1 MIRTTIAT
9 ALAAVLVATPAS
21 AATSTGY
28 DRETLQRDL
37 TAIHEA
43 GVTGV
48 LAEVDTGKRR
58 LVARAGVGNLKN
70 GEPVPYRA
78 YFRMGSN
85 TKTFVAVVALQL
97 VAEGKLSLDDTV
109 ERWLPGVV
117 TGNGND
123 GSKITVRQLL
133 QHTSG
138 LHDYARELPMFTKQ
152 DFLAHRF
159 DEYRPEQLVAGAM
172 QHPPNF
178 QPGASWDYSNT
189 GYQLAGMIIKRAAG
203 NTWLHEVEQRIIRP
217 LGLRDTFSRGSRP
230 DLPRPHAHAYSKFPG
245 DQEFT
250 DTSLLNMTWGGA
262 AGELVSTTK
271 DLQAFW
277 QGLLGGRLLEPAQ
290 LAQMKTTVLA
300 VTWQETEPGIRY
312 GLGISSTPLSCGGAF
327 WGHGG
332 DLPGYATRNGF
343 TENGR
348 RGIVIS
354 RSSQAFD
361 GSGEQLTTKAIDN
374 VLC

>member
-9 ALAAVLVATPAS
+9 ALAAVLVATPVS
-21 AATSTGY
+21 AGTEY
-28 DRETLQRDL
+28 DRDTLQRDL

-48 LAEVDTGKRR
+48 LAEVDVGKRR
-58 LVARAGVGNLKN
+58 LVARTGTGNLDN

-85 TKTFVAVVALQL
+85 TKTFVAVVVLQL
-97 VAEGKLSLDDTV
+97 VAEGKLALDDTV

-117 TGNGND
+117 AGNGND
-123 GSKITVRQLL
+123 GRRITVRQLL

-138 LHDYARELPMFTKQ
+138 LHDYARELPLFSKQ

-159 DEYRPEQLVAGAM
+159 DDYRPEQLVAAAM
-172 QHPPNF
+172 QHPPDF
-178 QPGASWDYSNT
+178 QPGTSWNYSNT
-189 GYQLAGMIIKRAAG
+189 GYQLAGMIIQRATG
-203 NTWLHEVEQRIIRP
+203 NTWLHEVEKRVIRP

-230 DLPRPHAHAYSKFPG
+230 DLPRPHARSYSKFPG
-245 DQEFT
+245 EQEFT

-262 AGELVSTTK
+262 AGELVTTTK

-290 LAQMKTTVLA
+290 LAQMKTTVVA
-300 VTWQETEPGIRY
+300 ETWQEFEPGIRY
-312 GLGISSTPLSCGGAF
+312 GLGITSTPLSCGELS

-343 TENGR
+343 AENGR

-354 RSSQAFD
+354 RSSQVL
-361 GSGEQLTTKAIDN
+361 GEMSEQATKQAIDN